1 MLAIVGV
8 SIPFLVYFTAPRF
21 ADEMRDPY
29 TMTVRY
35 GLNPFKIIAGNL
47 RDVGPFLDVGNV
59 RPLGRIA
66 YSFEFVYSKG
76 LADTLGVSL
85 PFVHAVVRTSVLWAA
100 LAAIA
105 GLWTALESSGR
116 RSRPP
121 LTRTV
126 GLMACA
132 AGVATLATWSHQPL
146 VFFPAQGLL
155 SATLVC
161 AAAALT
167 VRFAVS
173 GGWRRGAACAVLG
186 AICASFYDLAYVVVV
201 APVALG
207 GLRMLQGR
215 TGEPRS
221 SWSAGLPLLVGFGVV
236 FVPIRVL
243 IMRACAEQTCYQGSE
258 IELTARA
265 LPTFAARVL
274 SALPPTYWQRGLDSW
289 PWWTVAIAPAVGM
302 GVAAAALWAVR
313 NRRDTTEEG
322 DGLEVAESTKRYA
335 TRASALVVAA
345 VAAAWMTA
353 ATMTALSVSLQNFGF
368 DPHFPWRDGIYGF
381 LFLAVLSWASIE
393 WLYKAR
399 SPRTRRWHSASWP

>member
-1 MLAIVGV
+1 MQLRRAPSRGSVLAIVGV

-186 AICASFYDLAYVVVV
+186 AICASFTIW
-201 APVALG
+201 P
-207 GLRMLQGR
+207 
-215 TGEPRS
+215 T
-221 SWSAGLPLLVGFGVV
+221 SW
-236 FVPIRVL
+236 
-243 IMRACAEQTCYQGSE
+243 
-258 IELTARA
+258 
-265 LPTFAARVL
+265 
-274 SALPPTYWQRGLDSW
+274 
-289 PWWTVAIAPAVGM
+289 WW
-302 GVAAAALWAVR
+302 W
-313 NRRDTTEEG
+313 
-322 DGLEVAESTKRYA
+322 
-335 TRASALVVAA
+335 
-345 VAAAWMTA
+345 
-353 ATMTALSVSLQNFGF
+353 
-368 DPHFPWRDGIYGF
+368 
-381 LFLAVLSWASIE
+381 
-393 WLYKAR
+393 
-399 SPRTRRWHSASWP
+399 RRWRWAA